1 VDADRHRQLTG
12 KPDLGPNGPAN
23 IGKGPT
29 LNRPALAALAI
40 LAGLGLAPVQA
51 QDKVVKIYNW
61 SDYIDPQ
68 VLKDFT
74 AKTGIDVVYDIFD
87 SNEVLETKLLAGSTG
102 YDLVVPTGFFLGR
115 QIQAGIFQP
124 LDKARIPNWKNL
136 DPELMGRVAKYD
148 PGNEHASIYL
158 WGTTGLGY
166 NVDKVKERLPD
177 APANSWALLFDPE
190 NAKKLADCGIMA
202 LDAPTEVFASAL
214 RYLGEDPDSKD
225 PAVLDKAGALL
236 ERVRPYIRKFH
247 SSEDINA
254 LANGDICLA
263 LMWSGDAG
271 IARTR
276 AQEAKNG
283 VNIRYIVPKEG
294 ALQWSDMVAMPA
306 DAPNPDNAYAFINYL
321 LEPEVMAKISNFVTY
336 PNAVPASYPL
346 IDEAVKAD
354 PNLFPTPEMRANLF
368 TITPFEQKAQRT
380 LTRMWTNLVT
390 GS

>member
-1 VDADRHRQLTG
+1 MW
-12 KPDLGPNGPAN
+12 KES
-23 IGKGPT
+23 T
-29 LNRPALAALAI
+29 LNRLALAPVAI
-40 LAGLGLAPVQA
+40 LAGLGLAPALA

-74 AKTGIDVVYDIFD
+74 AKTGIQVVYDLFD

-124 LDKARIPNWKNL
+124 LDKGKIPNWRNL

-148 PGNEHASIYL
+148 PGNQYAPIYL

-177 APANSWALLFDPE
+177 APTDSWALLFDPE

-247 SSEDINA
+247 NSEDINA

-276 AQEAKNG
+276 AEEAKNG
-283 VNIRYIVPKEG
+283 VNIRYVVPKEG
-294 ALQWSDMVAMPA
+294 ALQWSDMLAMPA
-306 DAPNPDNAYAFINYL
+306 DAPNPDNAYAFLDYL
-321 LEPEVMAKISNFVTY
+321 LQPEVMAKISNFVTY

-380 LTRMWTNLVT
+380 LTRMWTKLVT